1 MQHVLIIGAS
11 GGIGSKLYDAMC
23 QLPDYKVTGWS
34 SKDLNLD
41 HPDRI
46 FSCDF
51 SNFDL
56 LINCAGHNQGTYRG
70 FLENSWQ
77 NQLSQ
82 ITVNYISNLFLFK
95 HYANSRNT
103 GQYVWL
109 SSTVIDNAKPFQS
122 VYAGTKFASKC
133 SLDLAAQEAPHI
145 KMLDVKIGLV
155 KTNLRF
161 RNFEG
166 TKTHNEVDN
175 TYSGTVPLPAL
186 DVANSILDAIKQNK
200 KETLIS

>member
-82 ITVNYISNLFLFK
+82 ITV
-95 HYANSRNT
+95 T
-103 GQYVWL
+103 
-109 SSTVIDNAKPFQS
+109 
-122 VYAGTKFASKC
+122 
-133 SLDLAAQEAPHI
+133 
-145 KMLDVKIGLV
+145 
-155 KTNLRF
+155 
-161 RNFEG
+161 
-166 TKTHNEVDN
+166 
-175 TYSGTVPLPAL
+175 LPA
-186 DVANSILDAIKQNK
+186 
-200 KETLIS
+200 